1 MGNSISEQ
9 PIVDTPK
16 KNNTSNTKNTTVEV
30 NEMDETFQK
39 IIYISNSLL
48 KEYKN
53 QFLNKNFC
61 NNLALIYEK
70 NLSKF
75 SIKVIKDM
83 YNNVQSSIKNEELLL
98 VLQDMPKNDD
108 KFFVDMFKENLNE
121 HFWKKSVDANLNK
134 FKETEDSLNTSNLN
148 SIIKRPKYIQFKH
161 VNNLL
166 SDLSEDKEEITTEDK
181 EEITTEEEPISGGGN
196 KLNNSIRKNNL
207 VNINSKRENLNR
219 FLNGENK
226 KTNKIEKKNNIVVKL
241 RNAQQLL
248 ANTKNILNG
257 KKPNEI
263 NLNVKTN
270 SLQINNSKANNSKA
284 NNAKA
289 NNAKANDAKANNA
302 KANNVKAN
310 NSKANDAKANNT
322 KTNNA
327 KSNNSKANNAKEND
341 AKSNNIE
348 NNIEIVENKINTKL
362 IEKKIN
368 KVQKEW
374 LSPEEYKKKKERE
387 YLERKQKR
395 EQEEKE
401 INKKEL
407 NNTVNLLVNESLNIN
422 KQQNKQQNKEKNIN
436 NSLIYYVPYS
446 YTFPENVCNNKKEC
460 KITKNQ
466 MCQAITD
473 NLIVKNNIIAAIL
486 TTIPRKIGK
495 NTYEGGIC
503 YQKFL
508 NLDKC
513 NVCIPLN
520 YSSLFSGDKNDINKI
535 LKSILLKSE
544 FLESKECTEN
554 DGFFYK
560 LSEEEIVTLVKKST
574 EDAVINPKSKY
585 NRFYLEC
592 SKKLKSTYF
601 DNLNVLINILDKLK
615 AAPII
620 NNTTLNIIANE
631 TKEII
636 DGMYNLCN
644 YYYVYAIIALLN
656 SDLDKIVI
664 KEDKLEKSYKIV
676 LENQKISESSE
687 EDEEKI

>member
-9 PIVDTPK
+9 PVADIPK
-16 KNNTSNTKNTTVEV
+16 KNSTSNTTNTTNTFEL

-39 IIYISNSLL
+39 IIYVSNSLL

-83 YNNVQSSIKNEELLL
+83 YNNVKSPVQNEELLL
-98 VLQDMPKNDD
+98 VLQDTPKNDD

-121 HFWKKSVDANLNK
+121 NFWKKNIDTNFIK
-134 FKETEDSLNTSNLN
+134 FKETEDGLNVSNLN
-148 SIIKRPKYIQFKH
+148 NSIKRPKYIQFKH

-166 SDLSEDKEEITTEDK
+166 SDLDKIEKQQNEEQAHDQEQVQVQVQEQVQETSSI
-181 EEITTEEEPISGGGN
+181 IGGGN
-196 KLNNSIRKNNL
+196 NLGTKQNLNNFLSKNNK
-207 VNINSKRENLNR
+207 S
-219 FLNGENK
+219 NGK
-226 KTNKIEKKNNIVVKL
+226 VKEKKNNIIIKL
-241 RNAQQLL
+241 RSTQQLL
-248 ANTKNILNG
+248 SNTKNILNG
-257 KKPNEI
+257 KKVNEI
-263 NLNVKTN
+263 QNK
-270 SLQINNSKANNSKA
+270 
-284 NNAKA
+284 NNAAKDNNIVKNNVA
-289 NNAKANDAKANNA
+289 KNNNIVKNNAVKDNNIV
-302 KANNVKAN
+302 KNNVVK
-310 NSKANDAKANNT
+310 NNT
-322 KTNNA
+322 A
-327 KSNNSKANNAKEND
+327 KN
-341 AKSNNIE
+341 NNIVKNNTVLE
-348 NNIEIVENKINTKL
+348 LPQNNINTEQ

-374 LSPEEYKKKKERE
+374 LTPEEYKKKKEKE

-395 EQEEKE
+395 EDEDKQKV

-407 NNTVNLLVNESLNIN
+407 NNTVNVLVNKSLNIN
-422 KQQNKQQNKEKNIN
+422 KKKNNKVEKEQQNNIN
-436 NSLIYYVPYS
+436 SSLIYYVPFS
-446 YTFPENVCNNKKEC
+446 YTSPQNICDNKKEC
-460 KITKNQ
+460 KITKTQ

-473 NLIVKNNIIAAIL
+473 NLIVRNNIIAAIL
-486 TTIPRKIGK
+486 TTIPKKIGK
-495 NTYEGGIC
+495 NSYEGGIC

-513 NVCIPLN
+513 NVCVPLN
-520 YSSLFSGDKNDINKI
+520 YTSLFSGDKNDINKI
-535 LKSILLKSE
+535 LKTILLKSE
-544 FLESKECTEN
+544 FLNSKECNEN
-554 DGFFYK
+554 DGFFFK

-601 DNLNVLINILDKLK
+601 DNLNVLLNILDKLK

-656 SDLDKIVI
+656 SDLDKVVI

-676 LENQKISESSE
+676 LDEQKMPESSGE
-687 EDEEKI
+687 GQDQ